1 MKDPYEEY
9 ARHERR
15 RSRIQVVV
23 VVGFVLLLAAT
34 ISAAVMWHVHVA
46 AVETG
51 ESNTYLVSK
60 G

>member
-1 MKDPYEEY
+1 MKDPYQEY
-9 ARHERR
+9 VRYERR
-15 RSRIQVVV
+15 RSRIQAAI
-23 VVGFVLLLAAT
+23 VVGFILALAAT
-34 ISAAVMWHVHVA
+34 ISAAVMWHVHVV